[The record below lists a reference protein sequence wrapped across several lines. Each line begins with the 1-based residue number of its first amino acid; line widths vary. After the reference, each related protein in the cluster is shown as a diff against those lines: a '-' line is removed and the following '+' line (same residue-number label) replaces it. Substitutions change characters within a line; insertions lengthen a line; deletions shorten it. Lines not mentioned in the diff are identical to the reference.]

1 MEGNKKIIIYD
12 FYLEMLGVYDLEL
25 YVTKDEDG
33 KEIFKIKDLQGDNFS
48 GIEDMEFDN
57 LFDTINALDPFHNDY
72 IFGSLE
78 DRLESNEI
86 ITKEDFELTTSRFL
100 ASDKIAKV
108 LEEITPEKYKSMI
121 KDTQKN
127 MTNELIKILDAEKE
141 YPNEITKEDLRIN
154 LYVETY
160 FRENNIKD
168 LMDYGADRDEGLNKL
183 SILYREL
190 LQNLNMEFLDIY
202 TEDGISDGKYVTT
215 IIFKNE
221 TKIELDTSAWNGIEV
236 VENNIKSVY
245 EFNQKNKEI
254 SVENDKEIDYDF
266 E

>member
-1 MEGNKKIIIYD
+1 
-12 FYLEMLGVYDLEL
+12 
-25 YVTKDEDG
+25 
-33 KEIFKIKDLQGDNFS
+33 
-48 GIEDMEFDN
+48 
-57 LFDTINALDPFHNDY
+57 
-72 IFGSLE
+72 
-78 DRLESNEI
+78 
-86 ITKEDFELTTSRFL
+86 
-100 ASDKIAKV
+100 
-108 LEEITPEKYKSMI
+108 
-121 KDTQKN
+121 
-127 MTNELIKILDAEKE
+127 MTNELIKILDVEKE
-141 YPNEITKEDLRIN
+141 FPNEITKEDLRIN

-160 FRENNIKD
+160 FRENNIKK
-168 LMDYGADRDEGLNKL
+168 LMDYGADRDESLNKL

-190 LQNLNMEFLDIY
+190 LQNLNIEFLDIY

>member
-1 MEGNKKIIIYD
+1 
-12 FYLEMLGVYDLEL
+12 
-25 YVTKDEDG
+25 
-33 KEIFKIKDLQGDNFS
+33 
-48 GIEDMEFDN
+48 
-57 LFDTINALDPFHNDY
+57 
-72 IFGSLE
+72 
-78 DRLESNEI
+78 
-86 ITKEDFELTTSRFL
+86 
-100 ASDKIAKV
+100 
-108 LEEITPEKYKSMI
+108 MI

-202 TEDGISDGKYVTT
+202 TENGISDGKYVTT

>member
-1 MEGNKKIIIYD
+1 
-12 FYLEMLGVYDLEL
+12 
-25 YVTKDEDG
+25 
-33 KEIFKIKDLQGDNFS
+33 
-48 GIEDMEFDN
+48 
-57 LFDTINALDPFHNDY
+57 
-72 IFGSLE
+72 
-78 DRLESNEI
+78 
-86 ITKEDFELTTSRFL
+86 
-100 ASDKIAKV
+100 
-108 LEEITPEKYKSMI
+108 
-121 KDTQKN
+121 
-127 MTNELIKILDAEKE
+127 
-141 YPNEITKEDLRIN
+141 
-154 LYVETY
+154 
-160 FRENNIKD
+160 
-168 LMDYGADRDEGLNKL
+168 MDYGADRDESLNKL

-190 LQNLNMEFLDIY
+190 LQNLNIEFLDIY

>member
-1 MEGNKKIIIYD
+1 
-12 FYLEMLGVYDLEL
+12 
-25 YVTKDEDG
+25 
-33 KEIFKIKDLQGDNFS
+33 
-48 GIEDMEFDN
+48 
-57 LFDTINALDPFHNDY
+57 
-72 IFGSLE
+72 
-78 DRLESNEI
+78 
-86 ITKEDFELTTSRFL
+86 
-100 ASDKIAKV
+100 
-108 LEEITPEKYKSMI
+108 MI

-127 MTNELIKILDAEKE
+127 MTNELIKILDVEKE
-141 YPNEITKEDLRIN
+141 FPNEITKEDLRIN

-160 FRENNIKD
+160 FRENNIKN
-168 LMDYGADRDEGLNKL
+168 LMDYGADRDESLNKL

-190 LQNLNMEFLDIY
+190 LQNLNIEFLDIY